1 MKLKKPTLILLL
13 KNSLL
18 LLPLWPKSLFPHPL
32 PLVLADGHLFS
43 LPFLPCL
50 PCYPTTTIFPSQN
63 RPSPTPLAKP
73 SHNFHNLVEPL
84 FSTLTSRPPPFLSAT
99 RPPQHPTK
107 PSLPPPLSKIGH
119 PNTQKNRHLSS
130 LLFTHTKTDPLPHL
144 LPKHQDIIPS
154 LISTTKSH
162 S

>member
-1 MKLKKPTLILLL
+1 MNEIEKKPTLILLL

-18 LLPLWPKSLFPHPL
+18 ILPLWPKSLFPHPL

-50 PCYPTTTIFPSQN
+50 PCYPTTTTIFPSQN

-84 FSTLTSRPPPFLSAT
+84 FSTITSRPPPFLSAT

-107 PSLPPPLSKIGH
+107 PSLPPPLSK
-119 PNTQKNRHLSS
+119 
-130 LLFTHTKTDPLPHL
+130 
-144 LPKHQDIIPS
+144 
-154 LISTTKSH
+154 STTLTPKKPPPFISPFPPH
-162 S
+162 QNRPPPTSPS